1 MRIAFT
7 HCQYKE
13 TNTVPNIM
21 LHDDEARQALGRGVA
36 KMARAV
42 RGTLG
47 PRGMNA
53 IIDRPIGTPIISR
66 DGASIAAEIEL
77 EDPFENMGAQVLRE
91 VSKQTNVVAGD
102 GTTTATVLA
111 DALVQ
116 DGLACLA
123 KGANPVELV
132 EGLELAVT
140 EVIAALKRNAKP
152 LSGGDELRAVAM
164 VAANDDPTGQLVAE
178 ALERVGAD
186 GIVDVEYGTTV
197 ETLLE
202 IVEGMAFDRGYLSH
216 HMITDVEKMQV
227 VLDNPYILMT
237 DMRLMTQD
245 EVAAVVALVAD
256 SKRPLL
262 VIAEEVAPACVVS
275 LLAWRDKGGPP
286 VAAIHPPEYGHWRK
300 AALEDLAILTGG
312 RVIARDLGGSVAA
325 VQMRDLGSARQVR
338 ISSNQTVVT
347 AGDGDPALVAAR
359 RVQVARQY
367 ELAPENIE
375 RDKIKERLSK
385 LSGGTA
391 ILLAGGATPV
401 EQKRRLHLIE
411 DAINAARAAIAEGVV
426 PGGGLSLLRVAGELD
441 DLVSRTEGNV
451 QQGVKLL
458 QRALHQPS
466 HHIAANCG
474 LDPKVVMRKALDA
487 LPGVGLDARS
497 GRFVDLVAAGI
508 IDPVKVSYSAVRNA
522 ASVAGLILTTQTLI
536 AKKPD
541 HVDPTAGPAMGGGAE
556 LLGLQ

>member
-1 MRIAFT
+1 M
-7 HCQYKE
+7 
-13 TNTVPNIM
+13 PNIM

-91 VSKQTNVVAGD
+91 VSKQTNEVAGD

-140 EVIAALKRNAKP
+140 EVISALKRSARP

-164 VAANDDPTGQLVAE
+164 VAANDDPTGLLVAE

-186 GIVDVEYGTTV
+186 GIVDVDYGSTV
-197 ETLLE
+197 ETLLD
-202 IVEGMAFDRGYLSH
+202 IVDGMAFDRGYLSH
-216 HMITDVEKMQV
+216 HMITDVEKMMV

-237 DMRLMTQD
+237 DQRLMTQ
-245 EVAAVVALVAD
+245 EELGAVIALVAD

-262 VIAEEVAPACVVS
+262 VIAEEVAPACVIG
-275 LLAWRDKGGPP
+275 LLTWRDKGGPP

-312 RVIARDLGGSVAA
+312 RVIARDLGGTIAA
-325 VQMRDLGSARQVR
+325 VQLRDLGSARHVR

-347 AGDGDPALVAAR
+347 AGNGDAAMIEAR
-359 RVQVARQY
+359 RQQVSRQY
-367 ELAPENIE
+367 EIAPENIE

-391 ILLAGGATPV
+391 VLLAGGATPV

-426 PGGGLSLLRVAGELD
+426 PGGGLALLRVASELD
-441 DLVSRTEGNV
+441 DLASRTEGHV

-458 QRALHQPS
+458 QRALHQPL

-474 LDPKVVMRKALDA
+474 LDPKVAVRKTLEGKA
-487 LPGVGLDARS
+487 GFGLDARS
-497 GRFVDLVAAGI
+497 GRFVDLVSAGI

-541 HVDPTAGPAMGGGAE
+541 YVDPTAGPATGGGAE
-556 LLGLQ
+556 RLGRA

>member
-1 MRIAFT
+1 M
-7 HCQYKE
+7 HSESQSHE
-13 TNTVPNIM
+13 TNTMANIM

-53 IIDRPIGTPIISR
+53 IIDRPIGTPMISR

-91 VSKQTNVVAGD
+91 VSKQTNQVAGD

-140 EVIAALKRNAKP
+140 EVIAALKRSARP
-152 LSGGDELRAVAM
+152 LSGGAELRAVAM
-164 VAANDDPTGQLVAE
+164 VAANDDPTGLLVAE

-186 GIVDVEYGTTV
+186 GIVDVDYGSTV
-197 ETLLE
+197 ETQLD
-202 IVEGMAFDRGYLSH
+202 IVDGMAFDRGYLSH

-227 VLDNPYILMT
+227 VLDNPYILLT
-237 DMRLMTQD
+237 DQRMLTQD
-245 EVAAVVALVAD
+245 ELGAVITLVAD

-262 VIAEEVAPACVVS
+262 VIAEEVAPVCVIG
-275 LLAWRDKGGPP
+275 LLTWRDKGGPP

-312 RVIARDLGGSVAA
+312 RVIARDLGGTIAA
-325 VQMRDLGSARQVR
+325 VQMRDLGQARQVR
-338 ISSNQTVVT
+338 ISSNQTVIT
-347 AGDGDPALVAAR
+347 AGNGDPALISAR
-359 RVQVARQY
+359 RVQVARQH

-375 RDKIKERLSK
+375 RDKIKERLAK

-426 PGGGLSLLRVAGELD
+426 PGGGLALLRVASALD
-441 DLVSRTEGNV
+441 GLVSRTENHV

-458 QRALHQPS
+458 QRALQQPL

-474 LDPKVVMRKALDA
+474 LDPVVTLRKTLEAKA
-487 LPGVGLDARS
+487 GVGLDARS
-497 GRFVDLVAAGI
+497 GRFVDLVGAGI
-508 IDPVKVSYSAVRNA
+508 IDPVMVSYSAVRNA

-541 HVDPTAGPAMGGGAE
+541 YIDITSGPATGGGAE
-556 LLGLQ
+556 RLGRQ